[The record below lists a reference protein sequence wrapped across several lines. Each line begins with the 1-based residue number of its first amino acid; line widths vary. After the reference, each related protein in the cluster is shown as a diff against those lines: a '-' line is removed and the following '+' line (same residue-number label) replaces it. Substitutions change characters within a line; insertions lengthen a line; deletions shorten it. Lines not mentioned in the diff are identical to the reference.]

1 MLKIVIAEDQKM
13 LLGAIGSLLNLE
25 VDMEV
30 IGQAVNGDEVW
41 RLIQEKQP
49 DVCLLDIDMPGKSGL
64 EVAGLLNKLKQRPRI
79 IVLTTFAKP
88 GYFEKAVKAG
98 VDGYLLKDRS
108 IEELTAAIRK
118 VVHGEKVYSQEL
130 MVDYMCDPNP
140 LSEREQEILR
150 LVAEGKTTKELTN
163 ILYLSYGTIRNYL
176 SEIMQKLEAKNR
188 LEAVDIARNKGW
200 I

>member
-25 VDMEV
+25 ADMEV
-30 IGQAVNGDEVW
+30 IGQAVNGDKVW
-41 RLIQEKQP
+41 TLIQEKQP
-49 DVCLLDIDMPGKSGL
+49 DVCLLDIEMPGKSGL
-64 EVAGLLNKLKQRPRI
+64 EVARLLNKLKQRPRI

-140 LSEREQEILR
+140 LSDREQEILR

>member
-1 MLKIVIAEDQKM
+1 MHKIVLAEDQKM
-13 LLGAIGSLLNLE
+13 LLGALGSLLDLE

-30 IGQAVNGDEVW
+30 IGQAANGDDVLK
-41 RLIQEKQP
+41 LIQEKQP
-49 DVCLLDIDMPGKSGL
+49 DVCLLDIEMPGKSGL
-64 EVAGLLNKLKQRPRI
+64 EVAELVNKMDQRPRI

-118 VVHGEKVYSQEL
+118 VVAGEKVYSQDL
-130 MVDYMCDPNP
+130 MVDYMRDPNP
-140 LSEREQEILR
+140 LSEREQEIL
-150 LVAEGKTTKELTN
+150 LFVAEGKTTKELTG
-163 ILYLSYGTIRNYL
+163 ILFLSYGTIRNYL
-176 SEIMQKLEAKNR
+176 SGIMQKLEAKNR

>member
-49 DVCLLDIDMPGKSGL
+49 DVCLLDIEMPGKSGL

>member
-140 LSEREQEILR
+140 LREREQEILR